1 MKKAVNVT
9 KRKEKIVAIIKL
21 THVQTYLGQTMNN
34 RYFYFTPAAVNVPVL
49 DDLADVFNTLVV
61 PVIKD
66 LQSAGVNHIRLDTVE
81 LNGVSF
87 SSFSISGAGNVIGEA
102 SPSWNA
108 LSFRLSRTNNT
119 TKSGGKRIGGLSEIV
134 LANNGLAGDPTYQGF
149 IDTYADL
156 LDDTLVGFL
165 DSYQPVLVKFNP
177 LVPGAILAYQPVAGG
192 SFNGLSTQ
200 VTRRP

>member
-1 MKKAVNVT
+1 M
-9 KRKEKIVAIIKL
+9 AIIKMV
-21 THVQTYLGQTMNN
+21 HVQQYLGQEMQN
-34 RYFYFTPAAVNVPVL
+34 RYFYFTPSAVNVPIL

-66 LQSAGVNHIRLDTVE
+66 LQSAGVTHVRLDTIE
-81 LNGVSF
+81 LAGVSF
-87 SSFSISGAGNVIGEA
+87 SSFPLSGTGNVVGEA

-108 LSFRLSRTNNT
+108 LSFKLSRTNTT
-119 TKSGGKRIGGLSEIV
+119 TKSGGKRIGGLSEVV
-134 LANNGLAGDPTYQGF
+134 LANNGLFGDPTYQGF

-156 LDDTLVGFL
+156 LDDILVGFL

-177 LVPGAILAYQPVAGG
+177 ALPGAILAYQPVAGG
-192 SFNGLSTQ
+192 SFNGLTTQ